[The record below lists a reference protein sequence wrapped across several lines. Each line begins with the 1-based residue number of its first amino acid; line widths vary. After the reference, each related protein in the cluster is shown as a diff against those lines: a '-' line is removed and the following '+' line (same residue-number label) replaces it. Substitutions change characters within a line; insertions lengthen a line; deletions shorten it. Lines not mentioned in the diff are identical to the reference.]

1 MEITYGRSKALG
13 VAISTFET
21 LPGLGP
27 RLGGPRLA
35 ADRAYRG
42 GVRSGLTGARA
53 RPHAPGARPRGLG
66 APPPRRHRQASP
78 APGERTSCHPL
89 PAGAGPRRG
98 VGHAP
103 APGALPPRP
112 RDAVWRDWPA
122 GAGPHRV
129 VHGQRDVPR
138 YGDDVLAA

>member
-1 MEITYGRSKALG
+1 WPPGGTAPWAFGPWSASGWATPGCGPGVSRRHTLWPHRRTSSPTCTGSEATRPGRSTSSATSPG
-13 VAISTFET
+13 ITNPRRSTQ
-21 LPGLGP
+21 L
-27 RLGGPRLA
+27 
-35 ADRAYRG
+35 
-42 GVRSGLTGARA
+42 
-53 RPHAPGARPRGLG
+53 
-66 APPPRRHRQASP
+66 PPPTSRRWP
-78 APGERTSCHPL
+78 AL
-89 PAGAGPRRG
+89 PAGAGARRG

-112 RDAVWRDWPA
+112 RDAVWRDGPA